1 MKDTRTYVLGLIQDW
16 AYTPSHG
23 LSIFWLAG
31 MAGTGKSTIAKTACE
46 KFAKDGVLGASFF
59 VSRQE
64 IERRDPHRVLRS
76 IAYQLALKDPAAFRE
91 VYQRITAEHGI
102 SARPMKEQIQK
113 ILVAPLASAVASMP
127 KDIVVV
133 IDALDEC
140 DKLNGVASGDLL
152 PLLASELSSFS
163 IKLLVT
169 SRNEHKFEVM
179 REKLRPASLMLQD
192 IEEVLVESDVQRYI
206 ESELSRIAEAHKI
219 TDPAWPSAT
228 DVQTLV
234 KNTGPFFIYAS
245 TLLTYIRNDG
255 FEPVERLSQL
265 LHAPSTSSGTLDAVD
280 DLYASILDQIARGDD
295 GREDT
300 ERRERIQLLLS
311 TIVVAMEPLPVAVI
325 ASMFPFPVS
334 TKSIQKDV
342 DLLKSILIGPAHQS
356 STPVRVL
363 HASLPDFLQERC
375 AADSWFR
382 VRSIEH
388 HKRMTLRCL
397 EILNTGLGKNMCS
410 IVDASVPNASV
421 PDIEQT
427 LATVASNELRYAAK
441 YWCAHLTAAL
451 ISNVDMSEVLECLG
465 DLCSKHLLHWLELM
479 SLLNELGALRRD
491 LIGLLISMKV
501 CRLSRFIGQVF

>member
-1 MKDTRTYVLGLIQDW
+1 MKHTRTYVLGHIQNW
-16 AYTPSHG
+16 AETPSPG

-46 KFAKDGVLGASFF
+46 RFFKNGMLGATFF

-64 IERRDPHRVLRS
+64 TERRDPHRVLRS

-91 VYQRITAEHGI
+91 VYQRVTAEHGI

-152 PLLASELSSFS
+152 PLLASELASFS

-179 REKLRPASLMLQD
+179 REKLKPASLMLQD

-206 ESELSRIAEAHKI
+206 ESELSRIAEAHNI
-219 TDPAWPSAT
+219 SDPAWPFAA

-234 KNTGPFFIYAS
+234 KNTGPLFIYAS
-245 TLLTYIRNDG
+245 TLLTYIGNEWH
-255 FEPVERLSQL
+255 EPVERLRQL
-265 LHAPSTSSGTLDAVD
+265 IHARRTSSGTLGAVD
-280 DLYASILDQIARGDD
+280 DLYTLILDQTTRGDD

-311 TIVVAMEPLPVAVI
+311 TIIVAMEPLPVTVI
-325 ASMFPFPVS
+325 AGMFPFPVS
-334 TKSIQKDV
+334 SKIIQKDI
-342 DLLKSILIGPAHQS
+342 DSLKSILVGPAHQS

-375 AADSWFR
+375 TDSWFH
-382 VRSIEH
+382 VNSVEH

-397 EILNTGLGKNMCS
+397 EILNTGLRKNMCS
-410 IVDASVPNASV
+410 IVDASVPNAEV
-421 PDIEQT
+421 PDLEKT
-427 LATVASNELRYAAK
+427 LATVAPYELRYAAK

-451 ISNVDMSEVLECLG
+451 ISNVDMSKLLECLD

-491 LIGLLISMKV
+491 LSGLLISMKV
-501 CRLSRFIGQVF
+501 CRLSRFIGKVF